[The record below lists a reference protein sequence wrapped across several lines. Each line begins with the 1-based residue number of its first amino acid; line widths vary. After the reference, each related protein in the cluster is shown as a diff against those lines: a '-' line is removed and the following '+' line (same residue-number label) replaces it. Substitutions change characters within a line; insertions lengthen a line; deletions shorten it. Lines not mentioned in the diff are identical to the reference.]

1 MIFLPLSKGRKATER
16 LSGSKNP
23 LEIRRGRWT
32 QSSFLF
38 FSSLFFLTVH
48 SRWIIQTQT
57 PWGSFT
63 IGFFRAQ
70 YVSPYS
76 ILLCLEHSFRSA
88 LVRSQ
93 CVFIHQKTFN
103 NLILTCGKNSNY
115 LTKKKKL
122 SFIWVILFWNWVLK
136 CLDTEFG
143 HTACFYRRVKISRP
157 QKWFHVEVSMQ
168 SWRQCWR

>member
-115 LTKKKKL
+115 LTKKK
-122 SFIWVILFWNWVLK
+122 NWVLFEWFYSEIEFSNVWIQS
-136 CLDTEFG
+136 LDTQLVFTE
-143 HTACFYRRVKISRP
+143 
-157 QKWFHVEVSMQ
+157 E
-168 SWRQCWR
+168 